1 MNYAETLG
9 VKAKAVESAIATAAP
24 QVKNNALAAIA
35 DALLARQE
43 EILAA
48 NAKDLEA
55 AVQNHMTE
63 SLQDR
68 LRLTPARISGMANAA
83 RQLIA
88 AEDPI
93 GSVDSGSVRPNGL
106 QILKTRV
113 PLGVIGIIFESRP
126 NVTVDAATLCL
137 KAGNVVILRGGKEA
151 IHSNTALAEI
161 MRDAVETAGLPKDI
175 IQLVEDT
182 SRETAADMMHLTGY
196 LDVLIPRGGAGLIQ
210 AVLRQS
216 TVPVIETGAG
226 NCHVYVDS
234 CLHGEADYEMAVRII
249 DNAKTQRPSVCN
261 AIDGLIVHQDV
272 AGKLH
277 PERTRSQVLLHLF
290 SLVGALLPL
299 AAIVWVYVLF
309 PDQTDSNP
317 VLQVLW
323 YLYDLPAPL
332 SFLSKLA
339 VTFCAMTW
347 CYTMVRTCSCV
358 PISQTGSTPQQAA
371 KQQLTML
378 WLSLPFFL
386 LMLVSGVIL
395 LVYLLSFWWIF
406 ALLVLMFGIIFLPAI
421 IFGAVMLGYVT
432 LLMALPLLLYLV
444 ALLIPY
450 VMGIVYGSRYLIAC
464 APCLGWKKP
473 WRIFLQ
479 VVMCL
484 PWLRWIV
491 TAITMEKMRKIH

>member
-196 LDVLIPRGGAGLIQ
+196 LDVLIPPRRCRSDSGSAAAVHRAG
-210 AVLRQS
+210 
-216 TVPVIETGAG
+216 
-226 NCHVYVDS
+226 H
-234 CLHGEADYEMAVRII
+234 
-249 DNAKTQRPSVCN
+249 
-261 AIDGLIVHQDV
+261 
-272 AGKLH
+272 
-277 PERTRSQVLLHLF
+277 
-290 SLVGALLPL
+290 
-299 AAIVWVYVLF
+299 
-309 PDQTDSNP
+309 
-317 VLQVLW
+317 
-323 YLYDLPAPL
+323 
-332 SFLSKLA
+332 
-339 VTFCAMTW
+339 
-347 CYTMVRTCSCV
+347 
-358 PISQTGSTPQQAA
+358 
-371 KQQLTML
+371 
-378 WLSLPFFL
+378 
-386 LMLVSGVIL
+386 
-395 LVYLLSFWWIF
+395 
-406 ALLVLMFGIIFLPAI
+406 
-421 IFGAVMLGYVT
+421 
-432 LLMALPLLLYLV
+432 
-444 ALLIPY
+444 
-450 VMGIVYGSRYLIAC
+450 
-464 APCLGWKKP
+464 
-473 WRIFLQ
+473 
-479 VVMCL
+479 
-484 PWLRWIV
+484 
-491 TAITMEKMRKIH
+491 